1 MRGLVITFLYLLTFA
16 CGFQVPS
23 IMALA
28 YMWTDLVRPQYVA
41 YSLITTLPLS
51 MICAVLAIPAWFFC
65 KDKPRRMTFGTAVL
79 IVWAIWMTISTF
91 NAVVQD
97 AAWDKWNFAF
107 KAALFAVLLP
117 YFFNTRAQIEAAILT
132 VLLSVGMNVISVGA
146 KTIINGGGYGVDL
159 AVTGGGYGLTEG
171 SSFAMASASL
181 IPLFFWGDKH
191 VTLLPGGWLRK
202 VLVWGMVALSISAS
216 LGTFART
223 GLVSM
228 GVLAVAGFFAAK
240 RKIVY
245 VVVVFMIGSSMAGF
259 MGSAWT
265 ERMDTM
271 KSADGDSSAMGRVA
285 AWLWTIDYVKEH
297 PLGGGFDIYRTNTVH
312 VQMADGSMLVEN
324 GKAFH
329 SIYFEVLGELGL
341 PGIAM
346 FLSMLGWFLFS
357 MQRVRRLTR
366 KRPEY
371 AWVSD
376 AATALFIATL
386 VFMAGGAF
394 VGVAFQ
400 PYYWYLFGIGIA
412 VIHYADRE
420 LAGKSLAVA

>member
-1 MRGLVITFLYLLTFA
+1 MRGLMITFLYLLMFG
-16 CGFQVPS
+16 CGFQIPS
-23 IMALA
+23 VMALA

-51 MICAVLAIPAWFFC
+51 MICAMLAIPAWFFC
-65 KDKPRRMTFGTAVL
+65 KDKPRRITFGTMVL
-79 IVWAIWMTISTF
+79 IIWAIWMTISTF
-91 NAVVQD
+91 TAVVQD

-107 KAALFAVLLP
+107 KAAVFAVLLP

-132 VLLSVGMNVISVGA
+132 VLLSVGMNVISIGA

-159 AVTGGGYGLTEG
+159 GVTGGGYGLTEG
-171 SSFAMASASL
+171 SMFAMASASL
-181 IPLFFWGDKH
+181 IPLFFWGGKYSI
-191 VTLLPGGWLRK
+191 LLPGGWIRK
-202 VLVWGMVALSISAS
+202 LLVWGMVALSISAS

-240 RKIVY
+240 RKILY
-245 VVVVFMIGSSMAGF
+245 VIIVFMIGSSMAGF

-271 KSADGDSSAMGRVA
+271 KSAEGDSSAMGRVA

-297 PLGGGFDIYRTNTVH
+297 PLGGGFDIYRTNTVQ
-312 VQMADGSMLVEN
+312 VQMADGNMLVEH

-329 SIYFEVLGELGL
+329 SIYFEVLGELGF

-346 FLSMLGWFLFS
+346 FLSMLAWFLLS
-357 MQRVRRLTR
+357 MLRVRRLTR

-376 AATALFIATL
+376 AATGLFIATL

-412 VIHYADRE
+412 VIHFADRE
-420 LAGKSLAVA
+420 LADKLPVTS